1 MSAVAT
7 AERAQRA
14 LMIGAG
20 GEPTLDEVLVGV
32 WEGLTARQAVACPV
46 CGGEMEAG
54 GAADR
59 PPLALEGSRGA
70 IQQLSLGTHRLPI
83 VGSCDACGATVA

>member
-7 AERAQRA
+7 AECAQRA
-14 LMIGAG
+14 LLIGAG

-32 WEGLTARQAVACPV
+32 WEGLTAHQTVACPV

-54 GAADR
+54 GGADR

-70 IQQLSLGTHRLPI
+70 IQQLPLGTDRLPI